1 MLEIRRLYIVE
12 NLDLKEVQERMA
24 DKITAT

>member
-12 NLDLKEVQERMA
+12 NLNLKEVQERMA